1 MAKSKP
7 TSYRRTCCQ
16 VQRERKELKLERERN
31 LQELQ
36 DSIRRAKEDCVHQVE
51 LERLKMRQLEE
62 DKLRLQQQVGAR
74 ASLYSLKSEKNT

>member
-1 MAKSKP
+1 MDKCHVAQSKP
-7 TSYRRTCCQ
+7 TSDGCICCQ

-62 DKLRLQQQVGAR
+62 DKLRLQQQVGAVLR
-74 ASLYSLKSEKNT
+74 T